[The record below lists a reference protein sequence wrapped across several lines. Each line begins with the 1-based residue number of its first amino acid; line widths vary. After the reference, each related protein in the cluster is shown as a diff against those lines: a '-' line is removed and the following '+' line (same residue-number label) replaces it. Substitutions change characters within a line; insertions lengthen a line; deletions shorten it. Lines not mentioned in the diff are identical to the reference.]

1 MAQSSEIAG
10 GAGFNFEAAVAAFFM
25 AAMIGE
31 ESAPALNHRVIKW
44 IGLQQKGFG
53 EPLDDVIVNACSTNG
68 EITRLSLQV
77 KRKLVI
83 SDAASNDD
91 FQKIV
96 ENSWLTLK
104 KKAFKK
110 ILTVMALQ
118 QAQFL
123 SPLGGT

>member
-91 FQKIV
+91 FHEIV